1 MAVREREE
9 QKIMLEIQRENR
21 KKIKQQKALEN
32 YEKHYSI
39 AMGMIKEIVNLST
52 KIGEYRELTEGSV
65 PNTHMY
71 IYCTSI
77 IIHVHC
83 TCTCKIIMNMYM
95 YTW

>member
-1 MAVREREE
+1 MASREREE

-52 KIGEYRELTEGSV
+52 KIGEYRELTEGLV
-65 PNTHMY
+65 PNTH
-71 IYCTSI
+71 
-77 IIHVHC
+77 IHVHVQLQC
-83 TCTCKIIMNMYM
+83 TLRNNYN
-95 YTW
+95 